1 MQHVI
6 LPPCVKQLRAD
17 RFRLFRSFHSKH
29 PVCTRLL
36 LSPAQEPL
44 LRTHGFYLHTETPR
58 ERPIRPAEV
67 THTDTHTHTH
77 TDTHTLIQ
85 KRRSHLHRCDTG
97 ARASLRF
104 SSSLIIIIFT
114 SSSVIDGFDPSL
126 IDGLYFSTLKLDDV
140 HVG

>member
-67 THTDTHTHTH
+67 THTDTHTHTYGHTH
-77 TDTHTLIQ
+77 TDPETSVTPAPVRHRGSCISAIFLQ
-85 KRRSHLHRCDTG
+85 PHHHHLHIIVGDRW
-97 ARASLRF
+97 LRSF
-104 SSSLIIIIFT
+104 SNRWF
-114 SSSVIDGFDPSL
+114 VFFDAEA
-126 IDGLYFSTLKLDDV
+126 
-140 HVG
+140 